1 MPHCSMRNT
10 IYVKIKFCPD
20 FPVNFVAMLRFV
32 TFLFLLLSTTSFAQ
46 RNVADSAI
54 GVTWLSPQYG
64 FNLTGGDLA
73 KRHGYFNAIGFTAGY
88 KTPKNWFYGFD
99 GNYLFGND
107 VRLTG
112 LFDHLVDSKG
122 NITDQNGDI
131 ADVLVYSRGFHA
143 NALIGKLF
151 PVLSPNKN
159 SGFMINLGVGYLL
172 HKVRVETQNQV
183 VPQLELEYKKG
194 YDRLTAGL
202 NTSEFIGYSYMANQG
217 FVNFYGGVYFQQG
230 YTYNKRSIF
239 YDQPDTPVSKEMM
252 LDLQYGLR
260 VGWMIPIY
268 KRKPK
273 EYYFN

>member
-1 MPHCSMRNT
+1 MRQLLTVILVSFSSM
-10 IYVKIKFCPD
+10 I
-20 FPVNFVAMLRFV
+20 
-32 TFLFLLLSTTSFAQ
+32 FAQ

-64 FNLTGGDLA
+64 FNISSGDLA
-73 KRHGYFNAIGFTAGY
+73 ERHGYFNAIGFTAGY
-88 KTPKNWFYGFD
+88 KTKQNWFYGFD

-112 LFDHLVDSKG
+112 LFDHLIDSKG

-131 ADVLVYSRGFHA
+131 AIVVVYSRGFHA
-143 NALIGKLF
+143 NAVFGKLF

-159 SGFMINLGVGYLL
+159 SGILVKGGVGYLL
-172 HKVRVETQNQV
+172 HKVRIETQDQV
-183 VPQLELEYKKG
+183 VPQLELEYKRG

-202 NTSEFIGYSYMANQG
+202 NTSQFIGYSYMASQG
-217 FVNFYGGVYFQQG
+217 FLNFYGGLYFQQG
-230 YTYNKRSIF
+230 YTYNKRSTF
-239 YDQPDTPVSKEMM
+239 YDQPDTPVSKELM
-252 LDLQYGLR
+252 LDLQYGFRL
-260 VGWMIPIY
+260 GWMIPIY

>member
-1 MPHCSMRNT
+1 MR
-10 IYVKIKFCPD
+10 IS
-20 FPVNFVAMLRFV
+20 
-32 TFLFLLLSTTSFAQ
+32 FLLMFLLLTNIIFAQ

-64 FNLTGGDLA
+64 FNLSGGDLA
-73 KRHGYFNAIGFTAGY
+73 KRHGYFNAVGFTAGY
-88 KTPKNWFYGFD
+88 KTRRNWFFGFD

-131 ADVLVYSRGFHA
+131 ARVVVYSRGFHA
-143 NALIGKLF
+143 NAVFGRLI
-151 PVLSPNKN
+151 PILSPNKN
-159 SGFMINLGVGYLL
+159 SGCLITVGAGYLL
-172 HKVRVETQNQV
+172 HKVRIETQDQV
-183 VPQLELEYKKG
+183 VPQLELDYKRG

-202 NTSEFIGYSYMANQG
+202 NTSQFIGYSYMANQG
-217 FVNFYGGVYFQQG
+217 FLNFYGGVYFQQG
-230 YTYNKRSIF
+230 FTYNQRPIF
-239 YDQPDTPVSKEMM
+239 YDQPDTQVSQDMM
-252 LDLQYGLR
+252 LDLQYGVRL
-260 VGWMIPIY
+260 GWLIPIY